1 MPELP
6 EVETIVRDIAPRLE
20 GRHIH
25 SAEVFSPLVLRNNK
39 GSLADALAGRKI
51 LSVRRHG
58 KHVLLHLDRGVLVI
72 HLGMTGKLL
81 FNSQPTS
88 HTRAILAL
96 DDSTLVYDDIRM
108 FGSLEWCPELPQR
121 IKVLGPEPFEI
132 DAPQFAVQIRK
143 HQTSIKAVLLNQ
155 KVIRGMGNIYT
166 DEALWR
172 ARIHPKTI
180 AARIRAQRGRELL
193 GAIVEVLN
201 EAIEHRGSSVSD
213 YVDADGRKGAFQLRH
228 KVYGREGKAC
238 ERCGAPIRRIVVAQ
252 RGTHY
257 CPKCQRV

>member
-6 EVETIVRDIAPRLE
+6 EVETIVRDIAPRLQ
-20 GRHIH
+20 GRHIQLV
-25 SAEVFSPLVLRNNK
+25 EVFSPLVLRNHK
-39 GSLADALAGRKI
+39 GTFGDALGGRKI
-51 LSVRRHG
+51 VHVRRHG
-58 KHVLLHLDRGVLVI
+58 KHVVLELDRGVLVL

-81 FNSQPTS
+81 FNAKPGP
-88 HTRAILAL
+88 HTRAIFSL

-108 FGSLEWCPELPQR
+108 FGSLEFCSELPQR
-121 IKVLGPEPFEI
+121 IERLGPEPFDI
-132 DAPQFAVQIRK
+132 DPDEFARAVRQHR
-143 HQTSIKAVLLNQ
+143 TSIKALILNQ
-155 KVIRGMGNIYT
+155 KLIRGMGNIYT

-180 AARIRAQRGRELL
+180 ASRIRSSRAQQLL
-193 GAIVEVLN
+193 GAIVGVLN

-213 YVDADGRKGAFQLRH
+213 YVDAEGRRGGFQLRH
-228 KVYGREGKAC
+228 NVYGREGQGC
-238 ERCGAPIRRIVVAQ
+238 PRCGTAIRRIVVAQ